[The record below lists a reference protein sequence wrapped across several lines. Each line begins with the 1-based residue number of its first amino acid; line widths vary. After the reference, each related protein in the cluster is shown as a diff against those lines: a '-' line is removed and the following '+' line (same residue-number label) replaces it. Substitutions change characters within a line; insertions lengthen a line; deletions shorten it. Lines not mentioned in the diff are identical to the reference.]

1 MQIGHN
7 SFLRNIKLCLLNYI
21 KQKVEY
27 QRSFIYWEEPIPAIP
42 MTNDKTVSQKPQM
55 HSFHMY
61 VAPRLVTLSHLNDI
75 EAEMLLQMVRKQQR
89 TACKYGKDSPE
100 FNYFL
105 VLQHLGG

>member
-1 MQIGHN
+1 
-7 SFLRNIKLCLLNYI
+7 
-21 KQKVEY
+21 
-27 QRSFIYWEEPIPAIP
+27 

-61 VAPRLVTLSHLNDI
+61 VLVTLSHLNDI
-75 EAEMLLQMVRKQQR
+75 GAEMLLQMVRKQQR

-105 VLQHLGG
+105 VLLHLGG